1 MEPPSYVAVTK
12 PPAYSSAPVSY
23 IGSDDDGDHYYDD
36 DGDGDHDDDHENAE
50 SSVQQ
55 SWRPPDGRRP
65 PPEPFR
71 PGDRL
76 V

>member
-23 IGSDDDGDHYYDD
+23 IGSDDHYHDG
-36 DGDGDHDDDHENAE
+36 DGDGDHDDGENDE
-50 SSVQQ
+50 SFAQQ